1 MPERYTHRILSHV
14 TDRRYRPKHAKEL
27 AQDLGVPDEDFNDFR
42 TALDQLLDDEQVVL
56 GDADA
61 IALPPPGRE
70 MTGKFRL
77 HERGFGFIIP
87 ESPTEHGD
95 LFVPPEHTNNAM
107 TGDTVRARVIHNKS
121 RAGGDRSPYT
131 GRILEIVERGNNIYV
146 GNLDKRGKQ
155 WVVEADGKSMST
167 PIIVR
172 DPGAKDATRGDKVVV
187 ELTKF
192 PDDGEW
198 PEGVITEVLGEKGE
212 PSVETQAVIKAFGL
226 PEEFPGQ
233 VQEEARASAAR
244 FDEDRVPEDRD
255 DLTDTLICT
264 IDPPDARDFD
274 DAISLRKLEGGDP
287 RKSDFPGA
295 AYELGVHIAD
305 VSYFVRTKTALDDEA
320 RQRGNSTYLPRKV
333 IPMLPELLSNG
344 VCSLQEGVNRNAKSA
359 FMYYDNGG
367 NVVGQRF
374 GSSVIRSRKRMTYLE
389 AQALIDGDLRE
400 ARRHAKTEPHY
411 PSEVIQLVKRM
422 DELARLIRKRRFRD
436 GMIVLELPEVELIY
450 DDSGRVTDAEP
461 EDDAFTHKIIEAFM
475 VEANEAV
482 ARLFDN
488 MDVPMIRRIHPDP
501 DALDFGD
508 LRSFARVAG
517 FNIPAHPNRNEL
529 QELLDSVRGKP
540 AQRAVHL
547 AVLKTLSKAE
557 YSPML
562 IGHFALASEH
572 YTHFTS
578 PIRRYPDLIVH
589 RALAAYLEE
598 RDKSGKTGGKRKNA
612 NKRLGKAVAE
622 HPQVPGEQELVE
634 MGKHC
639 SATERR
645 SEKAERDLTAFLVL
659 QLMADHMGDD
669 FAGTVTGVTGG
680 GIFIQ
685 LDRYL
690 CEGFVKTTDL
700 PGPDSERWNLNRS
713 TGQLVA
719 QRSGR
724 IIQLGDTFN
733 VRVANVDP
741 ARRKMDLT
749 ILETKGKKKF
759 APNQKAQNNKTRKK
773 SSAHPKGQDG
783 DNRRGQDKK
792 KSKPQGKR
800 GGKSSS
806 KGGASAQGSPGKK
819 KSRRGKGGGKGKGK
833 GKGKPS

>member
-1 MPERYTHRILSHV
+1 MPERYTQRILSHV
-14 TDRRYRPKHAKEL
+14 TDRRYRPKHAAEL
-27 AQDLGVPDEDFNDFR
+27 AKDLGVPDDDREAFR
-42 TALDQLLDDEQVVL
+42 EALDQLLDDEQVIL

-70 MTGKFRL
+70 MVGKFRL

-95 LFVPPEHTNNAM
+95 LFVPPEHTNSAL
-107 TGDTVRARVIHNKS
+107 TGDTVRAKVIHQKS
-121 RAGGDRSPYT
+121 RSGGDRSPYV
-131 GRILEIVERGNNIYV
+131 GRIQEIIERGNNVYV
-146 GNLDKRGKQ
+146 GNLDKRGKL
-155 WVVEADGKSMST
+155 WVVEVDGKSMST

-172 DPGAKDATRGDKVVV
+172 DPGAKDATTGDKVVV
-187 ELTKF
+187 EMTKF
-192 PDDGEW
+192 PDDGDW

-212 PSVETQAVIKAFGL
+212 PSVETQGVIKAFGL
-226 PEEFPGQ
+226 PEAFPDQ
-233 VQEEARASAAR
+233 VLEEARASAAR
-244 FDEDRVPEDRD
+244 FDEDDVPDDRD

-274 DAISLRKLEGGDP
+274 DAISLRKIDGNEQGVP
-287 RKSDFPGA
+287 KNA

-305 VSYFVRTKTALDDEA
+305 VSFFVRPGTALDDEA
-320 RQRGNSTYLPRKV
+320 RARGNSTYLPRKV

-359 FMYYDNGG
+359 FMYYDDGG

-374 GSSVIRSRKRMTYLE
+374 GASVIRSRKRMTYLE

-411 PSEVIQLVKRM
+411 PSEVIQLVKLM
-422 DELARLIRKRRFRD
+422 DELAKKIRQRRFKQ

-450 DDSGRVTDAEP
+450 DDTGRVVDAEP
-461 EDDAFTHKIIEAFM
+461 EDDAFTHKIIEMCM

-482 ARLFDN
+482 ARLFDS

-517 FNIPAHPNRNEL
+517 FNIPAHPGRGEL
-529 QELLDSVRGKP
+529 QELLDNVRGKP

-562 IGHFALASEH
+562 VGHFALASEH

-578 PIRRYPDLIVH
+578 PIRRYPDLVVH
-589 RALAAYLEE
+589 RALTAYLEE
-598 RDKSGKTGGKRKNA
+598 QSKTAGSGGKRKSA

-634 MGKHC
+634 LGKLC

-645 SEKAERDLTAFLVL
+645 SERAERDLTAFLVL
-659 QLMADHMGDD
+659 QLMAEHMGDD

-685 LDRYL
+685 LDHYL
-690 CEGFVKTTDL
+690 CEGFVKTNDL

-724 IIQLGDTFN
+724 VIQIGDTFN

-741 ARRKMDLT
+741 PRRRMDLT
-749 ILETKGKKKF
+749 IIETGNKKKRS
-759 APNQKAQNNKTRKK
+759 PDQNVRKVKNNNKK
-773 SSAHPKGQDG
+773 SSAHPRGQDG
-783 DNRRGQDKK
+783 DQRRGNNTSKG
-792 KSKPQGKR
+792 KSKGNNKR
-800 GGKSSS
+800 GGKNDG
-806 KGGASAQGSPGKK
+806 KGGAGQRKTSGSKN
-819 KSRRGKGGGKGKGK
+819 KSRRRGKGKGK
-833 GKGKPS
+833 GKGTSG